1 MHQGQIQLIA
11 ILGSTALLLIVLEL
25 VRRRRLLERYAV
37 LWLLSA
43 VVLVALSVWRNL
55 LEVIASHIGIASP
68 PNALFVVAFGF
79 VLILLLHFSLA
90 VSRLA
95 DQSKVLAQRLALMQE
110 RLARVEA
117 RADVEPGE
125 GATPSVLEALEH
137 RPRHEHAAN
146 RGATKPRPR
155 ERV

>member
-1 MHQGQIQLIA
+1 MHRNGQIQLIA
-11 ILGSTALLLIVLEL
+11 ILGSAALLLMVLEL

-37 LWLLSA
+37 LWIFSA

-55 LEVIASHIGIASP
+55 LEVISSHIGIASP
-68 PNALFVVAFGF
+68 PNALFVIAFGF

-110 RLARVEA
+110 RLARVEEKPPTA
-117 RADVEPGE
+117 H
-125 GATPSVLEALEH
+125 PSPLDALEAP
-137 RPRHEHAAN
+137 PRR
-146 RGATKPRPR
+146 RGQ
-155 ERV
+155 ERRVAERRTEKV